1 MLNTCKKYLDE
12 KHFCPHCKEQLSCC
26 STPPIHVGD
35 GLGWGTE
42 AYFICLNDECS
53 LFKNGWEHIEMQFGH
68 RASYRYMLLPGYARE
83 KEALAKLD
91 TCVAEKNL

>member
-1 MLNTCKKYLDE
+1 MLSACKKYLDE
-12 KHFCPHCKEQLSCC
+12 KHYCPYCKEQLSCC

-68 RASYRYMLLPGYARE
+68 RAS
-83 KEALAKLD
+83 
-91 TCVAEKNL
+91 